1 MKQRW
6 SISLFFLWA
15 CLSLFS
21 VEASSRLQHLLSQG
35 DMAFGNRNQRAELER
50 ALSQYEKAHTQF
62 PESIEAAW
70 KTSMALHS
78 LATRYTHDEAKQRE
92 LFEVGLEIARQAAD
106 KDPSCGECQ
115 FWTAIQMAQYGE
127 VVGVFK
133 MISSLSEIKER
144 LERAA
149 TLTPEHAMGG
159 PYRVLGTIYQTLP
172 GILGGDNEKALL
184 YFQKAVT
191 TSPTEAVNYLSLAKL
206 KATEGE
212 PAAAQEIARAGL
224 RAKDTATQPIS
235 VESEESI
242 PELSALST
250 SQ

>member
-6 SISLFFLWA
+6 SVSLFFLWT
-15 CLSLFS
+15 CLSLIS
-21 VEASSRLQHLLSQG
+21 LQASPRLQHLLSQG
-35 DMAFGNRNQRAELER
+35 DTAFGNRNHKEDLER
-50 ALSQYEKAHTQF
+50 ALSLYEKAQAQF

-92 LFEVGLEIARQAAD
+92 LFELGLEIARRAAT

-159 PYRVLGTIYQTLP
+159 PYRVLGTIYQSLP
-172 GILGGDNEKALL
+172 GILGGDNEKALF
-184 YFQKAVT
+184 YFQRAVT
-191 TSPTEAVNYLSLAKL
+191 ISPAEAVNYLALAKL
-206 KATEGE
+206 KNEEGDTVT
-212 PAAAQEIARAGL
+212 AQEIARAGL
-224 RAKDTATQPIS
+224 RAKDTAPQPIS
-235 VESEESI
+235 VESEESLK
-242 PELSALST
+242 ELSALSA
-250 SQ
+250 SR